1 MTVELPT
8 LDETFAAPADGATV
22 DKTAEALRATGF
34 VVHVVDTVADA
45 RSLLAELLPRDREI
59 FTATSETLRLSGI
72 AGDINDSGDFV
83 SVRAQAA
90 PPADVWDQIRLGA
103 TPEVVVGSVHAVTG
117 EGQVLIGSASG
128 SQLAPYAS
136 GAKQVYWVV
145 GAQKIVP
152 DVVTGLRR
160 IHTYSLPREARRLHE
175 LNGQSSVVG
184 RVLIVEREVFPGRST
199 IVVVREEIGF

>member
-8 LDETFAAPADGATV
+8 FDETFAAPADGATV
-22 DKTAEALRATGF
+22 DETAEALRATGF